1 VRGEQHLRNT
11 GLRFRGARRI
21 FSWTGYP
28 ASDAPGDEGA
38 ESVEL
43 VEAAEEIEDLSPWL
57 DLLEVIELAADE
69 PVSSL
74 CSSWVVIRADSPEC
88 RTLE

>member
-1 VRGEQHLRNT
+1 L
-11 GLRFRGARRI
+11 
-21 FSWTGYP
+21 SWIRHP

-43 VEAAEEIEDLSPWL
+43 VEEAEEMEDLSPWL
-57 DLLEVIELAADE
+57 DLLEDIELAADE

-88 RTLE
+88 RILE